1 MKINKLLV
9 LAVLSAFGLI
19 ANAQTKGPQK
29 NDFNVALTLGYNSS
43 VMGTA
48 VDGTLPSHSIAAKST
63 NWNDKELSVG
73 FEGGWFFLDE
83 WKLVLGGG
91 MNISKQPGSVAV
103 PGSNDMPNLGG
114 DMMYN
119 NWGDVPTY
127 NAIEDENFVQFNV
140 YTGVDRYFKTKVDG
154 LYVYAGARIGYAYG
168 RNISFTDDENNMGK
182 SIGEAFN
189 IRGALTGGVDYYFTD
204 AFFIGAQVDPFAYT
218 YNSNLIKP
226 QAGLRNMQ
234 AKSHNFGIL
243 AAPTIK
249 IGFKF

>member
-1 MKINKLLV
+1 M
-9 LAVLSAFGLI
+9 
-19 ANAQTKGPQK
+19 
-29 NDFNVALTLGYNSS
+29 
-43 VMGTA
+43 
-48 VDGTLPSHSIAAKST
+48 
-63 NWNDKELSVG
+63 
-73 FEGGWFFLDE
+73 
-83 WKLVLGGG
+83 
-91 MNISKQPGSVAV
+91 
-103 PGSNDMPNLGG
+103 
-114 DMMYN
+114 
-119 NWGDVPTY
+119 
-127 NAIEDENFVQFNV
+127 
-140 YTGVDRYFKTKVDG
+140 DG